1 MIKKMM
7 VKKKLSKK
15 RFSKNDRKGN
25 KFSLSGG
32 YKKSFSYIKDSKD
45 FIYSAILLF
54 FIFGVI
60 GLFFQDLVNLFF
72 SSVLGIPLNEK
83 IFDFIQKLWEQ
94 TQGKSHFDLISYIFL
109 NNLQGSFIGLMLGIF
124 LGIPTLIAT
133 VLNGYLLGFVAFF
146 SIQESGVFVLWRL
159 LPHGV
164 FELPAIFIS
173 LGLGFRLGLFP
184 FINKKSDSFFES
196 VIESLRVFLFVILPL
211 LVIAAIIEGTLIFL
225 GS

>member
-1 MIKKMM
+1 MNK
-7 VKKKLSKK
+7 
-15 RFSKNDRKGN
+15 RKG
-25 KFSLSGG
+25 FVFREE
-32 YKKSFSYIKDSKD
+32 YKKSFLYIKDSKN
-45 FIYSAILLF
+45 FIYSAIILF

-83 IFDFIQKLWEQ
+83 IFDFIQKLLEQ
-94 TQGKSHFDLISYIFL
+94 TEGKSHFGLISYIFF
-109 NNLQGSFIGLMLGIF
+109 NNLQGSFMGLILGVL

-146 SIQESGVFVLWRL
+146 SIQESGVFVLWRV
-159 LPHGV
+159 LPHGI

-184 FINKKSDSFFES
+184 FISKKNDSFFGF
-196 VIESLRVFLFVILPL
+196 IMESLRVFLFVVLPL
-211 LVIAAIIEGTLIFL
+211 LVVAAIIEGTLIFL